1 MSRWSILYCKRP
13 RAEAVI
19 SSAWYNIIVIGTE
32 LPGLIYAALAARHGY
47 RVAIVGNRAQ
57 ANTYRYKG
65 HVFLYQPE
73 RFYGFATSPVISN
86 VMKDLTLGME
96 MKNRPQIVDP
106 ILQIVTPDM
115 RLDVPGQATRW
126 RRELERE
133 IPKLHEQ
140 LLAIEDW
147 AHAET
152 VSSNK
157 VLQTDETFPPEG
169 MRAASRYESL
179 VGSVKVLSEETNRG
193 TPGPIASIHERPE
206 FRTVI
211 GAPIA
216 HLTQVRHDPAGPMSL
231 ARLWT
236 HLRSGIYRL
245 PDGVDGLKR
254 LFIRKTQE
262 QCGDFRSADV
272 AKQLLFR
279 RRKVKEVLLQDR
291 GETLGCELLVANMDP
306 RLLGQMIR
314 PGDRVERYHLEAST
328 KPLAGWRLTINLAL
342 NPRVIP
348 AGMGPEV
355 VLVQDPKSN
364 LIGSN
369 CIWVSRP
376 GWGRT
381 ASRETRPGPG
391 VLSVTAILPAEGE
404 VPTLGGVQRLVA
416 HVQERL
422 RSVIPWFDEHLLS
435 MHLPCIGHD
444 SDSGKSVLRPQH
456 LLPVVR
462 DAEPM
467 TLGIGAQTISTPYK
481 NILATGESVNSG
493 LGVEGSFLTALQALE
508 RTRSLV
514 KLKSTLG

>member
-1 MSRWSILYCKRP
+1 MILAQGLHP
-13 RAEAVI
+13 PEGSI
-19 SSAWYNIIVIGTE
+19 SSAWYNIIVVGTE
-32 LPGLIYAALAARHGY
+32 LPGLIYAALAARYGY

-65 HVFLYQPE
+65 QVFLYQPE
-73 RFYGFATSPVISN
+73 RFYGFATSPAITT
-86 VMKDLTLGME
+86 VMQDLTLGME
-96 MKNRPQIVDP
+96 MKNRPQMVDP
-106 ILQIVTPDM
+106 ILQVVTPDM
-115 RLDVPGQATRW
+115 RLDVPDQATRW

-133 IPKLHEQ
+133 MPKLHEQ
-140 LLAIEDW
+140 LLAFEAW
-147 AHAET
+147 ASAET
-152 VSSNK
+152 EASNRLIVSED
-157 VLQTDETFPPEG
+157 VYPPEG
-169 MRAASRYESL
+169 LRASSRYESM
-179 VGSVKVLSEETNRG
+179 VSAIKVLSEEAGRG

-211 GAPIA
+211 GSAIS
-216 HLTQVRHDPAGPMSL
+216 HLSQVRHDPAGPLSL

-236 HLRSGIYRL
+236 HLRAGLYRL
-245 PDGVDGLKR
+245 PEGVDGLKR
-254 LFIRKTQE
+254 VFIRKTQE
-262 QCGDFRSADV
+262 QCGDYRSADV
-272 AKQLLFR
+272 ANQLVFKR
-279 RRKVKEVLLQDR
+279 RRVKELLLQDR
-291 GETLGCELLVANMDP
+291 GETLGCELVVANMDP
-306 RLLGQMIR
+306 RYLGQLIR
-314 PGDRVERYHLEAST
+314 PGDRAERYHLDVST
-328 KPLAGWRLTINLAL
+328 KPLAGWRLTINMAL

-376 GWGRT
+376 GWGRVS
-381 ASRETRPGPG
+381 SRETRPGPG
-391 VLSVTAILPAEGE
+391 VLCITAILPAEGD
-404 VPTLGGVQRLVA
+404 VPTLGAVQRLLA

-422 RSVIPWFDEHLLS
+422 RAVIPWFDEHLLT

-444 SDSGKSVLRPQH
+444 SDTGKSVLRPQH

-467 TLGIGAQTISTPYK
+467 TLGVGAHSVTTPYK
-481 NILATGESVNSG
+481 NVLVTGESVNSG

-514 KLKSTLG
+514 KLKNTLG